1 MDRHFLRDVQAN
13 LDDIRPTESI
23 DYRLKE
29 GMQLFVG
36 HLHKRCILLTI
47 EADSAPYH
55 CSWIFF
61 EKSGQ
66 VFPGLFVRDDSV
78 QDVVQAFIV
87 CGSWLDC
94 VRCPS
99 KRKGLQARYSQPISQ
114 FQEER

>member
-13 LDDIRPTESI
+13 IQDIRPTESI

-29 GMQLFVG
+29 GMHLFVG
-36 HLHKRCILLTI
+36 HLHKKRCILLTI
-47 EADSAPYH
+47 EADSAPYY

-61 EKSGQ
+61 EKGGQ

-87 CGSWLDC
+87 CGSW
-94 VRCPS
+94 
-99 KRKGLQARYSQPISQ
+99 
-114 FQEER
+114 